1 MAKDNWE
8 ELSNYQKE
16 PYIQRAKFLV
26 ENGYS
31 EEDEFTLAEK
41 IYRSSGAEKD

>member
-1 MAKDNWE
+1 MVENNWE
-8 ELSNYQKE
+8 ELSDYQKDT
-16 PYIQRAKFLV
+16 YIQKAKFLI

-41 IYRSSGAEKD
+41 IYRSSGVEKG